1 MVDLTITP
9 TISEAVSDYLKLP
22 TTTGNDPIRV
32 YETADRIPHA
42 RLAEISKAIRQTT
55 TDDAKKAQWEL
66 SALMKGTSVYI
77 PKKEIKQPDPK
88 YLAHLESLRRQNE
101 EKEYASM
108 FGTATHL
115 SPSGLTISPTAGLSP
130 DDARELR
137 SHLSTIL
144 NIFLTMASM
153 FAAVWVWGKH
163 WSLVTRVLGG
173 LASAIALGLVEAI
186 VYLRYLSKVEDGR
199 KREKKKLERKEVEH
213 TMEIR
218 AGWGEVKGEDK
229 LIEAKDGDAGK
240 KVRSRRRKA

>member
-1 MVDLTITP
+1 MVDLTVTP
-9 TISEAVSDYLKLP
+9 TISEAISAYLKLP
-22 TTTGNDPIRV
+22 TITTNDPIRV

-42 RLAEISKAIRQTT
+42 RLAEISQALQQTT
-55 TDDAKKAQWEL
+55 TDDEKKAEWGL

-77 PKKEIKQPDPK
+77 PEKETKQPNPK
-88 YLAHLESLRRQNE
+88 YVAHLESLRRQNE

-108 FGTATHL
+108 VGTAAHL

-153 FAAVWVWGKH
+153 FAAIWVWGKH
-163 WSLVTRVLGG
+163 WSLVTRVLVG
-173 LASAIALGLVEAI
+173 LASAIALGVVETI

-199 KREKKKLERKEVEH
+199 ERERKKLERKEVED

-218 AGWGEVKGEDK
+218 AGSGGVKGEDK
-229 LIEAKDGDAGK
+229 LIEARDVDAGM
-240 KVRSRRRKA
+240 KVKSRRRKA